1 MLDDTCSVEA
11 GVTTEVHLAS
21 GLSLK
26 FKTNKLCSQRLF
38 VYLCFY
44 SQIFYIYEQKT
55 NWCKTPIL
63 QNLPKTRFSMIR
75 INFV

>member
-1 MLDDTCSVEA
+1 MFLHVGPTEFNFYNLKVNMVFSINFLLKTITYKTNLVSGMFEDTCAVEA

-38 VYLCFY
+38 VY
-44 SQIFYIYEQKT
+44 
-55 NWCKTPIL
+55 
-63 QNLPKTRFSMIR
+63 
-75 INFV
+75 